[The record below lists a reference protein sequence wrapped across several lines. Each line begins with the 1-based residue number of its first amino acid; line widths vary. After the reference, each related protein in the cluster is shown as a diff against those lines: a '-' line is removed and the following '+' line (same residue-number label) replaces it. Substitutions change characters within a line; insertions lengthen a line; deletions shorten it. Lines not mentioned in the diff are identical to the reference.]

1 VDYFKIL
8 SSYSWWYE
16 DSFENQHEDSFENQE
31 QRCPTK
37 IPNGI
42 SPNRIVNGFE
52 LFSVPMHVS
61 VFDSPYVPFK
71 LTSNSREPCSFKNV
85 PQRP

>member
-1 VDYFKIL
+1 MDYFKIL

-71 LTSNSREPCSFKNV
+71 LTSNSREPCS
-85 PQRP
+85 